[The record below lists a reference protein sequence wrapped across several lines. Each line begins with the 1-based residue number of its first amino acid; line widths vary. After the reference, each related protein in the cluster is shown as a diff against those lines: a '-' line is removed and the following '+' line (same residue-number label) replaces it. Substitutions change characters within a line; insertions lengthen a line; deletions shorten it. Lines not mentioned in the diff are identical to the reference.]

1 MSGSSLVNDR
11 LRTESQYQ
19 ETLEQVALHVDEEFH
34 DQFFEVRGA
43 SLKVCDGLSCSAR
56 RVEEV
61 GWAWRREGEAKVH
74 KPKV

>member
-1 MSGSSLVNDR
+1 MNDR

-19 ETLEQVALHVDEEFH
+19 ETLEQVALHADEEFH

-61 GWAWRREGEAKVH
+61 G
-74 KPKV
+74 